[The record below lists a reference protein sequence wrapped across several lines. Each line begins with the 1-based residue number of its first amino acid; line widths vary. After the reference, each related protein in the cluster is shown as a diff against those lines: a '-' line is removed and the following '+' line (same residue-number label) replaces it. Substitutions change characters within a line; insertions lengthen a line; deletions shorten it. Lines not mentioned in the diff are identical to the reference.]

1 MRVLYRFAKKERLRF
16 VSHLDLQRFMQRAL
30 NRTSLK
36 IAYSNGFNPHPILSL
51 LLRWHWLDERIRIV

>member
-30 NRTSLK
+30 NRTGLK
-36 IAYSNGFNPHPILSL
+36 IAYSNGFNPHPILSFASGFL
-51 LLRWHWLDERIRIV
+51 QLI

>member
-30 NRTSLK
+30 N
-36 IAYSNGFNPHPILSL
+36 LSL
-51 LLRWHWLDERIRIV
+51 IHI